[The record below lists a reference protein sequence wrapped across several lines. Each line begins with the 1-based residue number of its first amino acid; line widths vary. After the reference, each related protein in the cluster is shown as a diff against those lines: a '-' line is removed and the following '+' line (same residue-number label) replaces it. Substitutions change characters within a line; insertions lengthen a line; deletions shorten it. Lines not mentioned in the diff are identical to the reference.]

1 MTQPLSPHGHSTSP
15 AQADTSSSKTKPRP
29 FLEFKPYI
37 PPNETD
43 GLVTVDTDLC
53 WRLHPEGLVTP
64 AAIAAICWA
73 RNHFKISDIDHQ
85 ALLNGLGLE
94 YFNTGIGTT
103 VLRPK
108 DTFRVQ
114 QASTVKPANAG
125 KRHQLQAFSLVSPV
139 LALEEYDAI
148 EVYPCISAD
157 HGIERFEANEHA
169 LTVSPDFWSVALH
182 LETGGIETIAD
193 FPQASQAEAF
203 GELMRQ
209 ILLEAREAAGL
220 SSPHLQP
227 LPTT

>member
-1 MTQPLSPHGHSTSP
+1 MGIPHHRYKLMPSHLKQKTNPST
-15 AQADTSSSKTKPRP
+15 
-29 FLEFKPYI
+29 EFEPYI

-53 WRLHPEGLVTP
+53 WRLYPEGLVTP

-73 RNHFKISDIDHQ
+73 RNHFKISAIDHQ

-94 YFNTGIGTT
+94 YFNTGIGST

-108 DTFRVQ
+108 DAYWFQ
-114 QASTVKPANAG
+114 QASTVKPANVG
-125 KRHQLQAFSLVSPV
+125 KPHQLQTFSLASPV

-157 HGIERFEANEHA
+157 HGIERFEPNEHA

-193 FPQASQAEAF
+193 FPQASQAESF

-227 LPTT
+227 LPPT

>member
-1 MTQPLSPHGHSTSP
+1 MTQTFSPHGHSTSP
-15 AQADTSSSKTKPRP
+15 VQADAVSFKTKTNPST
-29 FLEFKPYI
+29 EFEPYI

-73 RNHFKISDIDHQ
+73 RNHFKIPDTHHR
-85 ALLNGLGLE
+85 ALLDGLGLE
-94 YFNTGIGTT
+94 YFNTGIGST

-108 DTFRVQ
+108 DAYRLQ
-114 QASTVKPANAG
+114 HASTVNPADPG
-125 KRHQLQAFSLVSPV
+125 KQHKLQTFSLASPV

-148 EVYPCISAD
+148 EVYPCISAN

-193 FPQASQAEAF
+193 FPQASQAESF

-209 ILLEAREAAGL
+209 ILLEAREAEGL